1 MSEKVQELLQELCRM
16 MVDER
21 KLLQEHIALTRPATT
36 ESDLFLV
43 GLRSALEAMT
53 RRLSTVV
60 DTVDKLTQHTAQMEH
75 RLEVNE
81 RLIAPLHRLAF
92 EIMGKCPNCKKGAN
106 GDEPPAAGPEVR

>member
-1 MSEKVQELLQELCRM
+1 MSEEVQKLLQELCRM

-36 ESDLFLV
+36 DSDLFLV

-60 DTVDKLTQHTAQMEH
+60 ETVERLTQHTEQMEH

-81 RLIAPLHRLAF
+81 RLIAPLHRVAF
-92 EIMGKCPNCKKGAN
+92 EILGKCPNCKKAN
-106 GDEPPAAGPEVR
+106 DDNPPQNPTLH

>member
-1 MSEKVQELLQELCRM
+1 MSEEVQKLLQELIRL

-36 ESDLFLV
+36 DSDLFLV

-60 DTVDKLTQHTAQMEH
+60 ETVERLTQHTEQMEH

-81 RLIAPLHRLAF
+81 RLIAPLHRVAF
-92 EIMGKCPNCKKGAN
+92 EIMGKCPNCKKGFDGA
-106 GDEPPAAGPEVR
+106 EPTAVGPEVR